1 MDKNEVLTLLND
13 IYTYQQHPQEEPMY
27 YLGSIIL
34 HEHDNLYS
42 IIDGQ
47 QRITTLAIL
56 LHVLSSRQEIFIK
69 YHSPVSME
77 NIQKNAQIIREF
89 CTEKDINEHTLQHI
103 NVTLVITQQEDD
115 AYTFLKLRIPAVYV
129 FPALTS

>member
-56 LHVLSSRQEIFIK
+56 LHALSSQQEIFIE

-77 NIQKNAQIIREF
+77 NIQKMLRLSENSA
-89 CTEKDINEHTLQHI
+89 
-103 NVTLVITQQEDD
+103 
-115 AYTFLKLRIPAVYV
+115 LKK
-129 FPALTS
+129 TSMNILCNIST

>member
-56 LHVLSSRQEIFIK
+56 LHVLSSRQEIFIE

-77 NIQKNAQIIREF
+77 NIQKMLRLSESSA
-89 CTEKDINEHTLQHI
+89 
-103 NVTLVITQQEDD
+103 
-115 AYTFLKLRIPAVYV
+115 LKK
-129 FPALTS
+129 TSMNILCNIST